1 MEVCDFVKSVIDKG
15 EKLSTSMLA
24 RLIKFKLLMV
34 KTKDQERRADE
45 KKVRLY
51 CLLTQFRIGRK

>member
-1 MEVCDFVKSVIDKG
+1 MEICDYVKSVIDKG
-15 EKLSTSMLA
+15 EKLSPSMLA
-24 RLIKFKLLMV
+24 RLIKFKLLMI

-51 CLLTQFRIGRK
+51 YLLTQFRIERE

>member
-51 CLLTQFRIGRK
+51 CLLTKFRIGRK